1 MVKERLHH
9 EAGNEPTPEE
19 KNWGEKA
26 KHVLE
31 ESGCN
36 GEALIQEVDD
46 LISRDIITVT
56 ATN

>member
-1 MVKERLHH
+1 MSLLLKRRI
-9 EAGNEPTPEE
+9 G
-19 KNWGEKA
+19 GEKA

-31 ESGCN
+31 EAGCN